1 MAGSTIKL
9 GVDVTEFK
17 RGMTEAQTSVKTLD
31 AAIKTNEKSMKLYG
45 KSESY
50 VSTQAGLLNQ
60 KLEEQKKIIQN
71 GEQALKTM
79 KENGVSE
86 TSKAYQDLYRK
97 LIEAR
102 GAMIDTTVQL
112 NQLTTDE
119 AEAAKGADEL
129 ANNPRAR
136 SARLRV
142 IEKVKDEA

>member
-31 AAIKTNEKSMKLYG
+31 AAIKTNEKSMQLYG

-112 NQLTTDE
+112 NQLTTD
-119 AEAAKGADEL
+119 
-129 ANNPRAR
+129 
-136 SARLRV
+136 
-142 IEKVKDEA
+142 